1 MKPAIFLLTLCLCV
15 ACKPELPADLILVG
29 GNIYTG
35 DRKNPKAS
43 ALAVREG
50 KLIYVGDEAGAK
62 KFEGPSTERVNAGG
76 KFVMP
81 GFIEG
86 HGHFAGLGGSL
97 INLNFIKTKSWDE
110 IVAMVAD
117 KVKTAKPGEWIIGRG
132 WHQEKWTQPLFAS
145 VHGYPMHDALSAV
158 SPENPVLLGHA
169 SGHGSFANKKAMELA
184 GITRETPNPSGGTI
198 VRDAQGDAIGMFEER
213 AQGIIYQAY
222 NTYLKTQSPEQL
234 EKIWHDGI
242 ELAQEECL
250 RKGVTSFQ
258 DAGSSFQEM
267 EWYKALAEQNKLKIR
282 LWAMLRQ
289 NSRELTS
296 EALHT
301 FPWIGLG
308 NDHFTMRAVKADVDG
323 ALGSYGAW
331 LLAPYSDRSDHF
343 YGQNTTEVS
352 EVDAVARICIEHG
365 LQLCVHAIGDRANRE
380 VLDLMER
387 HFEAHPE
394 NKDLRWRIE
403 HAQHLDTAD
412 IPRFAEMG
420 VIASMQGIHCTSDAP
435 FVVKRLGEFR
445 ARTGAYAWKSLLRTG
460 AVVSNGT
467 DTPVEDVDPL
477 ASFYASVTRTRADN
491 GMRFFSE
498 QKMDREEAL
507 HSYTLAAAY
516 AAFEDHTKGSLSP
529 GKWADFILLS
539 EDLVRCPDEA
549 ILKTEVLKTWVG
561 GKLLYS
567 KE

>member
-1 MKPAIFLLTLCLCV
+1 MKPGIILLTFFLL
-15 ACKPELPADLILVG
+15 AGCKSELPADLILLG

-35 DRKNPKAS
+35 DRENPSAR

-62 KFEGPSTERVNAGG
+62 KFAGPNTEMVDAEG

-110 IVAMVAD
+110 IVAMVAE
-117 KVKTAKPGEWIIGRG
+117 KAKTAKPGEWIIGRG

-158 SPENPVLLGHA
+158 SPENPVLLNHA

-184 GITRETPNPSGGTI
+184 GITRETPDPKGGTI
-198 VRDAQGDAIGMFEER
+198 IRDAQGDAIGMFEER

-242 ELAQEECL
+242 ELAQQECL

-267 EWYKALAEQNKLKIR
+267 EWYKALAEQNKLKVR

-289 NSRELTS
+289 GSRDLAG
-296 EALHT
+296 EALNT
-301 FPWIGLG
+301 FPWVGLG

-331 LLAPYSDRSDHF
+331 LLAPYSDRSDRF

-352 EVDAVARICIEHG
+352 EVDAVARLCVDHG

-387 HFEAHPE
+387 HFEANPE
-394 NKDLRWRIE
+394 KKDLRWRIE
-403 HAQHLDTAD
+403 HSQHLDTAD
-412 IPRFAEMG
+412 IPRFAELG

-445 ARTGAYAWKSLLRTG
+445 ARTGAYAWKSLLRAG
-460 AVVSNGT
+460 AVVTNGT

-477 ASFYASVTRTRADN
+477 ASFYATVTRTRADN
-491 GMRFFSE
+491 GMRFFPE
-498 QKMDREEAL
+498 QKLSREEAL
-507 HSYTLAAAY
+507 HSYTLAAAFS
-516 AAFEDHTKGSLSP
+516 AFEETVKGSLSP
-529 GKWADFILLS
+529 GKWADFIILS
-539 EDLVRCPDEA
+539 EDLVHCPDEA

-567 KE
+567 KG

>member
-1 MKPAIFLLTLCLCV
+1 MKPGVILLILLLL
-15 ACKPELPADLILVG
+15 AGCKSELPADLILLN

-35 DRKNPKAS
+35 DRENPNAR

-62 KFEGPSTERVNAGG
+62 KFAGTSTEMVDAGG

-110 IVAMVAD
+110 IVSMVAE
-117 KVKTAKPGEWIIGRG
+117 KAKTAKPGEWIIGRG

-184 GITRETPNPSGGTI
+184 GITRETPDPKGGTI
-198 VRDAQGDAIGMFEER
+198 VRDARGDAIGMFEER

-222 NTYLKTQSPEQL
+222 NAYLKTQSPEQL
-234 EKIWHDGI
+234 EKIWHNGI

-267 EWYKALAEQNKLKIR
+267 EWYKALAEQNKLKVR

-289 NSRELTS
+289 NSRDLTGN
-296 EALHT
+296 ALNP

-331 LLAPYSDRSDHF
+331 LLAPYSDRSDQF

-352 EVDAVARICIEHG
+352 EVDAVARLCIDHG

-387 HFEAHPE
+387 HFEANPE
-394 NKDLRWRIE
+394 KKDLRWRIE
-403 HAQHLDTAD
+403 HSQHLDTAD
-412 IPRFAEMG
+412 IPRFAELG

-445 ARTGAYAWKSLLRTG
+445 ARTGAYAWNSLLQAG
-460 AVVSNGT
+460 AVVTNGT

-477 ASFYASVTRTRADN
+477 ASFYASVTRTRSDN
-491 GMRFFSE
+491 GLRFFPE
-498 QKMDREEAL
+498 QKMSREEAL
-507 HSYTLAAAY
+507 HSYTLAAAFS
-516 AAFEDHTKGSLSP
+516 AFEEDTKGSLSP
-529 GKWADFILLS
+529 GKWADFILVS
-539 EDLVRCPDEA
+539 EDLVLCPEEA

-561 GKLLYS
+561 GKLVYS

>member
-1 MKPAIFLLTLCLCV
+1 MKPGIILLTLLLF
-15 ACKPELPADLILVG
+15 AGCKSELPADLILLG

-35 DRKNPKAS
+35 DRENPNAA

-62 KFEGPSTERVNAGG
+62 KFAGPNTEMVDAEG

-110 IVAMVAD
+110 IVAMVAE
-117 KVKTAKPGEWIIGRG
+117 KAKTAKPGEWIIGRG

-158 SPENPVLLGHA
+158 SPENPVLLNHA

-184 GITRETPNPSGGTI
+184 GITRETPDPKGGTI

-242 ELAQEECL
+242 ELAQQECL

-267 EWYKALAEQNKLKIR
+267 EWYQALAEQNKLKVR

-289 NSRELTS
+289 GSRDLAG
-296 EALHT
+296 EALNT
-301 FPWIGLG
+301 FPWVGLG

-331 LLAPYSDRSDHF
+331 LLAPYSDRSDRF

-352 EVDAVARICIEHG
+352 EVDAVARLCIDHG

-387 HFEAHPE
+387 HFEANPE
-394 NKDLRWRIE
+394 KKDLRWRIE
-403 HAQHLDTAD
+403 HSQHLDTAD
-412 IPRFAEMG
+412 IPRFAELG

-445 ARTGAYAWKSLLRTG
+445 ARTGAYAWKSLLQAG
-460 AVVSNGT
+460 AVVTNGT

-477 ASFYASVTRTRADN
+477 ASFYATVTRTRADN
-491 GMRFFSE
+491 GMRFFPE
-498 QKMDREEAL
+498 QKLSREEAL
-507 HSYTLAAAY
+507 HSYTLAAAFS
-516 AAFEDHTKGSLSP
+516 AFEETVKGSLSP

-539 EDLVRCPDEA
+539 EDLVHCPDEA

-567 KE
+567 KG

>member
-1 MKPAIFLLTLCLCV
+1 MKPGIIVLILLMM
-15 ACKPELPADLILVG
+15 ASCKSDLPADLILLG
-29 GNIYTG
+29 ANIYTG
-35 DRKNPKAS
+35 DRENPNAR

-50 KLIYVGDEAGAK
+50 KLIYVGNEIGAK
-62 KFEGPSTERVNAGG
+62 KFAGISTEMVDAGG

-110 IVAMVAD
+110 IVAMVAE
-117 KVKTAKPGEWIIGRG
+117 KAKTAKPGEWIIGRG

-145 VHGYPMHDALSAV
+145 VHGYPMHDALSAI
-158 SPENPVLLGHA
+158 SPDNPVLLRHA

-184 GITRETPNPSGGTI
+184 GISRETPDPKGGTI
-198 VRDAQGDAIGMFEER
+198 VRDARGDAIGMFEER
-213 AQGIIYQAY
+213 AQVIIYQAY
-222 NTYLKTQSPEQL
+222 NVYLKTQSPEQL

-267 EWYKALAEQNKLKIR
+267 EWYKALAEQNKLKVR

-289 NSRELTS
+289 NSRDMAGD
-296 EALHT
+296 ALNS

-331 LLAPYSDRSDHF
+331 LLAPYSDRSDQF

-352 EVDAVARICIEHG
+352 EVDAVARLCMDHG

-387 HFEAHPE
+387 HFEANPE
-394 NKDLRWRIE
+394 KKDLRWRIE
-403 HAQHLDTAD
+403 HSQHLDTAD
-412 IPRFAEMG
+412 IPRFAELG

-435 FVVKRLGEFR
+435 FVVKRLGESR
-445 ARTGAYAWKSLLRTG
+445 ARTGAYVWKSLLQAG
-460 AVVSNGT
+460 AVVTNGT

-477 ASFYASVTRTRADN
+477 ASFYASVTQTRADN
-491 GMRFFSE
+491 GLRFFPE
-498 QKMDREEAL
+498 QKMSREEAL
-507 HSYTLAAAY
+507 HSYTLAAAFS
-516 AAFEDHTKGSLSP
+516 AFEEDTRGSLTP

-539 EDLVRCPDEA
+539 EDLVLCPDEA